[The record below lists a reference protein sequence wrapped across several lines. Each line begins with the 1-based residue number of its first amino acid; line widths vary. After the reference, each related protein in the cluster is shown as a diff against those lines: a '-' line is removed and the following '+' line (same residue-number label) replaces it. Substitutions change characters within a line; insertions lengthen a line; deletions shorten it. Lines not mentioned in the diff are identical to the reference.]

1 MVVGSGYSCAGGE
14 KWPDSGYILRV
25 ELVGF
30 PHVEFVRGE
39 REKKKKIKDDFK
51 VWSLSHWKARDKTVA

>member
-14 KWPDSGYILRV
+14 KWSDSGYILRV

-30 PHVEFVRGE
+30 PRVEFVRGE
-39 REKKKKIKDDFK
+39 REREREKKN
-51 VWSLSHWKARDKTVA
+51 

>member
-39 REKKKKIKDDFK
+39 REKKKN
-51 VWSLSHWKARDKTVA
+51 